1 VKNVV
6 LLKTGVENMNKV
18 VVIGGGL
25 AGSECAWQLA
35 NHGFKVDLYEMRPKV
50 SSPAHHTD
58 LFGELV
64 CSNSLRAASLTN
76 AVGLLKEE
84 LRLLNSLLMECAD
97 KTKVPA
103 GGALAV
109 DRYLFAKMV
118 TDKIKNHP
126 NITVINEEV
135 TNLNF
140 PYPTVIASG
149 PLTTGKLAESIK
161 TLTGDEYLYFYDA
174 AAPIV
179 TKESID
185 FSKAYFAS
193 RYGKGDGEY
202 INCPMNEEQY
212 QKFYHE
218 LINAEVVPI
227 KEFEKE
233 IYFEGCMPIEEMAR
247 RGEKTLLFGP
257 LKPVGLEHPE
267 TKEIYH
273 AVVQLRQDNKEG
285 TLYNLVGFQTHLKW
299 GEQKRV
305 FRLIPGLEKAE
316 FVRYGVMHRNTYIN
330 SPSLLNNKLKLKN
343 NSKYYFAGQITGS
356 EGYVEAIATG
366 LAVAY
371 SIIFDKA
378 FPRETA
384 IGSLTNYLS
393 DSSIKNFQPMNINF
407 GLFLPPM
414 KKIKDKKQKYE
425 YYKDRALETII
436 NFTKSL

>member
-1 VKNVV
+1 
-6 LLKTGVENMNKV
+6 MNKV
-18 VVIGGGL
+18 IVIGAGL

-35 NHGFKVDLYEMRPKV
+35 NHGFKVELYEMRPKV
-50 SSPAHHTD
+50 NSLAHHTD

-97 KTKVPA
+97 QTKVPA

-109 DRYLFAKMV
+109 DRHLFAKMI
-118 TDKIKNHP
+118 TEKIKNHP

-135 TNLNF
+135 TDLNF
-140 PYPTVIASG
+140 SYPTVIASG

-161 TLTGDEYLYFYDA
+161 SLTGDEYLYFYDA

-212 QKFYHE
+212 QRFYHE

-267 TKEIYH
+267 TKETYH

-330 SPSLLNNKLKLKN
+330 SPSLLNNKLQLKHN
-343 NSKYYFAGQITGS
+343 PNYYFAGQITGS

-371 SIIFDKA
+371 SIIFDKS

-407 GLFLPPM
+407 GLFLPPE